1 MAHKKNGKLKAN
13 QTITLQQKNDV
24 KVSAITKLVGKAA
37 ETLNNGNQAVSE
49 VVVQQ
54 QQITID
60 KLLARV
66 VKLEERVIALE
77 GGLASVNHVTSVL
90 QELLTAKKNHMNY
103 KCTQEGLVS
112 SLPVYV
118 KKKTRI

>member
-24 KVSAITKLVGKAA
+24 KVSAITKLAGKAA
-37 ETLNNGNQAVSE
+37 ETLNKGNQAVSE

-60 KLLARV
+60 KLW
-66 VKLEERVIALE
+66 
-77 GGLASVNHVTSVL
+77 HV
-90 QELLTAKKNHMNY
+90 
-103 KCTQEGLVS
+103 
-112 SLPVYV
+112 
-118 KKKTRI
+118 